1 MSSRQERAHRTAIL
15 LSEIQQQRLDF
26 SAGCR
31 DWRNATSRLDRGWNQ
46 LLNLRTWAIAGS
58 SLVAL
63 WSVRHPRFLLRWGK
77 RGVGL
82 WSSWRLVRKALRNM
96 RR

>member
-1 MSSRQERAHRTAIL
+1 MSSRQERAHRTADL
-15 LSEIQQQRLDF
+15 LSEIQQQRLDLN
-26 SAGCR
+26 AGCR
-31 DWRNATSRLDRGWNQ
+31 DWRDATSRLDRGWNT
-46 LLNLRTWAIAGS
+46 LLNMRTWAIAGS

-82 WSSWRLVRKALRNM
+82 WSTWRVLRKALRNV